1 MAAVQRRR
9 GPDVVGFQGFLQP
22 LADGLKLLFKELIFP
37 YKSTKFLFF
46 FCPLFLFSISLII
59 QLTFPGQN
67 NYFFTSLDSSVLFI
81 FALSSLNVY
90 GLLLSGQASN
100 SQYSYIGGIRA
111 TAQMLSYEL
120 LFSMVNLLIFFF
132 ANSLSLADI
141 IYQQN
146 FIQFIFPC
154 FPLFLFFLIL
164 MLAETNRTPFDLA
177 EAEAES
183 VAGYN
188 VEYSGIVFALFF
200 LGEYANM
207 LFLSVYGSSIFFG
220 GFFFAGIDSLL
231 QFLIKILSFATFFI
245 FIRATLPR
253 YRQDQLMEICQREL
267 FLLMFGFFFF
277 FVGLYFFFNLV
288 IDNEIFFENM
298 IFFL

>member
-37 YKSTKFLFF
+37 YKSLKFLFF
-46 FCPLFLFSISLII
+46 FGPLFLFCVSLML
-59 QLTFPGQN
+59 QLNFPTSG
-67 NYFFTSLDSSVLFI
+67 FFLFTSLDISILFI
-81 FALSSLNVY
+81 FSLSGLNVY
-90 GLLLSGQASN
+90 GLLLSGWASN

-120 LFSMVNLLIFFF
+120 LFSMINIIIFFF
-132 ANSLSLADI
+132 SGSVAVLDI
-141 IYQQN
+141 IYQQE
-146 FIQFIFPC
+146 FIQYVFPC
-154 FPLFLFFLIL
+154 FPLFIFFLIL

-207 LFLSVYGSSIFFG
+207 LFLSIYGSFFFLG
-220 GFFFAGIDSLL
+220 GFFFSESDS
-231 QFLIKILSFATFFI
+231 FFFFVVKSLILAMFFI
-245 FIRATLPR
+245 FVRATLPR
-253 YRQDQLMEICQREL
+253 YRYDQLMEICQRDF
-267 FLLMFGFFFF
+267 FLLLFGFFFF
-277 FVGLYFFFNLV
+277 FIGLFFFFNLNLDCEPLV
-288 IDNEIFFENM
+288 DLDL
-298 IFFL
+298 FLF